1 MYKSTKLFCLLVT
14 LLINFATQVKAD
26 ETPTVTLQASSIG
39 DSIGYVMDSVRQKLE
54 LNKGFANSTDT
65 NWISYK
71 QTKLPKYLNAL
82 IKDSRNGNAN
92 ARVYVGWIA
101 DNGYGVKQNST
112 LALQLFKS
120 VANKSA
126 IAAYDAGVLTV
137 TGRGNGM
144 KDTVTALKYFQKAT
158 NFFMA
163 DAWIALLQYKAK
175 NYDDALTAAKLAA
188 RHGDRVGYYIAAK
201 IYADK
206 NRYDDALSY
215 AMRGANIEDM
225 DSIILASWLDA
236 QLAKNQNIDKSSEQD
251 LLESAYQFKL
261 IGTALANK
269 SNTIPTS
276 IQPPTELTEIEI
288 DQTKSHAQTWLNT
301 HIIKPEKY
309 EITFSGIKLNGEP
322 EN

>member
-1 MYKSTKLFCLLVT
+1 MYKSIKFFCLL
-14 LLINFATQVKAD
+14 LALINYATPVQAD
-26 ETPTVTLQASSIG
+26 DTLPTVNGIG
-39 DSIGYVMDSVRQKLE
+39 DSINYVLGTVKQKLE
-54 LNKGFANSTDT
+54 LNKGFTNTTDA

-71 QTKLPKYLNAL
+71 QTKLPQYLNAL
-82 IKDSRNGNAN
+82 IKESRNGNIN

-101 DNGYGVKQNST
+101 DNGYGINPNQT

-120 VANKSA
+120 VANKST
-126 IAAYDAGVLTV
+126 IAAYDAGILTV
-137 TGRGNGM
+137 TGRGTGM

-158 NFFMA
+158 PFFMA
-163 DAWIALLQYKAK
+163 DAWIALLQYNVK
-175 NYDDALTAAKLAA
+175 NYDDALIAAKLAA
-188 RHGDRVGYYIAAK
+188 KHGDRIGCYITAK

-215 AMRGANIEDM
+215 AMKGAEMEDT
-225 DSIILASWLDA
+225 DSINLASWLDA
-236 QLAKNQNIDKSSEQD
+236 KLAQNQNIDKSSEQE

-261 IGTALANK
+261 VGTALANK
-269 SNTIPTS
+269 SNTIPTN

-288 DQTKSHAQTWLNT
+288 DQTKSHAQTWLST
-301 HIIKPEKY
+301 HTVKPDNY